1 MRSAGG
7 RFVRWA
13 GTTVLAV
20 ALTSGAAGCGSSE
33 PTTREAAAEETAV
46 TVCDML
52 RRWNNEMAD
61 VMNATSEAITDA
73 DDPDTANATL
83 LDGFDDLIGLA
94 ERHRA
99 ELDDLALPFTDQRG
113 RLIDDLRGG
122 ADDAI
127 GGLEDKRAEIEEL
140 PPITVAAQGGAI
152 GGALI
157 AVERADS
164 VVEPPIG
171 TYADEEL
178 MAAFAAND
186 GCDHV
191 IQPF

>member
-1 MRSAGG
+1 MHGAWTS
-7 RFVRWA
+7 FVRWG
-13 GTTVLAV
+13 GTTVLV
-20 ALTSGAAGCGSSE
+20 VTMTFGAAACGSSE
-33 PTTREAAAEETAV
+33 PTTHEAAASETAA
-46 TVCDML
+46 TVCGML

-61 VMNATSEAITDA
+61 AMNATSQAITDA
-73 DDPDTANATL
+73 DDPDTANDTL

-99 ELDDLALPFTDQRG
+99 EVDDLALPFTDQRR

-127 GGLEDKRAEIEEL
+127 AALEDERAEIEEL

-152 GGALI
+152 GGAFI

-164 VVEPPIG
+164 VVEPAIG
-171 TYADEEL
+171 TYDDEEL
-178 MAAFAAND
+178 KAAFAADD

-191 IQPF
+191 VQAF